1 MKNNDLFTIT
11 VKSGND
17 KVREYV
23 SDCAIV
29 IAHST
34 QADETDQLAFN
45 MSLNNS
51 SDIKTTLML
60 LEAMEQAMQQILDS
74 DPKLRK
80 GYDAVQLAKANMH
93 LGE

>member
-1 MKNNDLFTIT
+1 MKNKDLFTIT
-11 VKSGND
+11 VKGQND

-29 IAHST
+29 IAHSA
-34 QADETDQLAFN
+34 QADESDQLAFN

-60 LEAMEQAMQQILDS
+60 LEAMEQAIQQILDS

-93 LGE
+93 VGE

>member
-1 MKNNDLFTIT
+1 MKNKDLFTIT
-11 VKSGND
+11 VKGQND

-29 IAHST
+29 IAHSA
-34 QADETDQLAFN
+34 QADESDQLAFN

-51 SDIKTTLML
+51 SDIKNNAHAFGSNGASDT
-60 LEAMEQAMQQILDS
+60 AILDS
-74 DPKLRK
+74 DPKLQK

-93 LGE
+93 VGE